1 MKEHKTALWDQYDYE
16 GKVTSDSTFVLRLR
30 QRDTS
35 NNGAGVA
42 TAIAIVA
49 AENENAVK
57 VIFGLRLISFQS
69 SSNKIAMK

>member
-1 MKEHKTALWDQYDYE
+1 
-16 GKVTSDSTFVLRLR
+16 LRLR

-42 TAIAIVA
+42 TAIAA

-57 VIFGLRLISFQS
+57 VIFGFHLIGFQS

>member
-1 MKEHKTALWDQYDYE
+1 
-16 GKVTSDSTFVLRLR
+16 VLRLR

-42 TAIAIVA
+42 TAIVVAA

-57 VIFGLRLISFQS
+57 VIFGLRLIGFQS
-69 SSNKIAMK
+69 SSYKIATK